1 MSGPQSRIV
10 AAAQAAATVTDAQG
24 RTITL
29 RRIGALEK
37 LRLFKAAGPQ
47 LAQNEP
53 YLAMALLASA
63 VSAIDDVPMP
73 APANEAQIEMI
84 VQKLGDEGLAAV
96 AGAFQAAQADKR
108 ANQDSAK
115 N

>member
-10 AAAQAAATVTDAQG
+10 AAADTAT
-24 RTITL
+24 TITDTLGRRLVL
-29 RRIGALEK
+29 RRLGALEK
-37 LRLFKAAGPQ
+37 LRLFKAVGPQ
-47 LAQNEP
+47 LGQNEP

-63 VSAIDDVPMP
+63 VVAIDDLPLP
-73 APANEAQIEMI
+73 APANEGQIEMI

-96 AGAFQAAQADKR
+96 AGAFRAASADKQAA
-108 ANQDSAK
+108 QDSAK

>member
-1 MSGPQSRIV
+1 MGGPQSRIV
-10 AAAQAAATVTDAQG
+10 AAAETATTITDALG
-24 RTITL
+24 RKLVL

-37 LRLFKAAGPQ
+37 LRLFKAVGPQ
-47 LAQNEP
+47 LGQNEP
-53 YLAMALLASA
+53 YLAMALLACA
-63 VSAIDDVPMP
+63 VAAIDDLPLP
-73 APANEAQIEMI
+73 APANEGQIEMI